1 MMSLLWH
8 FLCIFCTV
16 SNYNWANILNICR
29 NRGRQSIFLPPKKT
43 STFIECK
50 TWRGLQR
57 KKLNWPHNGRDNE
70 NDTSPRKSPFP
81 HWVEISL
88 GPKCSLPKSFRALC
102 SSFWCW
108 VKKCLPGS
116 WFLCLWLQWR
126 LFIIILVPGW
136 ICFRYCRRIQD
147 DNGKEMGVR

>member
-1 MMSLLWH
+1 MSLLWH

-50 TWRGLQR
+50 TWRGHQR
-57 KKLNWPHNGRDNE
+57 EKLNWPHNGCDNE
-70 NDTSPRKSPFP
+70 NDTSPRKSPFH
-81 HWVEISL
+81 HWVDSL
-88 GPKCSLPKSFRALC
+88 GPKYSLPKSFRALC

-108 VKKCLPGS
+108 VKKCHPGS
-116 WFLCLWLQWR
+116 WLNLLQILPSDSGRQWQR
-126 LFIIILVPGW
+126 NGCKIKKLFMQLLNW
-136 ICFRYCRRIQD
+136 ISAPT
-147 DNGKEMGVR
+147 VS